1 MNPPTFVPRVV
12 AWEITRQCNLNC
24 LHCRAAAEDIEYAGE
39 LTTVE
44 CLTQVDELVKLGTST
59 LILTGGEPLLRGDA
73 FDIAAYATAHGLRTV
88 MAVNGTLLT
97 PEVAERM
104 KASGINHI
112 SVSLDFPT
120 AADHDRFR
128 GEPGAFEG
136 ARAGIRTAR
145 AAGIGVQINT
155 TITRLNVAYLDDML
169 ALALE
174 VGAVAFHPF
183 LLVPTGRG
191 AALADQELSAE
202 DYERTL
208 NWIYDRQRELEGRI
222 FFKPTDAPHYLR
234 VLRQRASCE
243 DAPADLHGHSH
254 GRNPQ
259 GHLHSAA
266 GARDGLTT
274 LSRGCLAGIG
284 FMFISHVGDVQGC
297 GYLSVMAGNVRR
309 QPLSTIWRESPLFN
323 DLRRFEDLKGKCG
336 LCEFRRVCG
345 GCRARAYEATGDY
358 MEEEPYC
365 IYQPRRCRDD
375 ASSAGC
381 CD

>member
-1 MNPPTFVPRVV
+1 LNQASFIPRVV

-24 LHCRAAAEDIEYAGE
+24 LHCRASAEDIEYSGE
-39 LTTVE
+39 LTTEE
-44 CLTQVDELVKLGTST
+44 CRTQVDELVKLGTST
-59 LILTGGEPLLRGDA
+59 LILTGGEPLMRADA
-73 FDIAAYATAHGLRTV
+73 FDIATYATGRGLRTV

-97 PEVAERM
+97 PAIAQRM
-104 KASGINHI
+104 KESGITHI
-112 SVSLDFPT
+112 SISLDFPT
-120 AADHDRFR
+120 AAGHDHFR

-136 ARAGIRTAR
+136 ALAGIRTAR

-169 ALALE
+169 GLALD

-191 AALADQELSAE
+191 KTMADQELSPE

-208 NWIYDRQRELEGRI
+208 HWIYDRQRELQSRI

-234 VLRQRASCE
+234 VVRQRASCE
-243 DAPADLHGHSH
+243 DVPISTYSHREQGAPAGHG
-254 GRNPQ
+254 GP
-259 GHLHSAA
+259 G
-266 GARDGLTT
+266 GLST

-297 GYLSVMAGNVRR
+297 GYLSVVAGNVRR
-309 QPLSTIWRESPLFN
+309 QPLSTIWHESTLFN
-323 DLRRFEDLKGKCG
+323 HLRRFDDLKGKCG
-336 LCEFRRVCG
+336 RCEYRHVCG

-358 MEEEPYC
+358 MAEEPYC
-365 IYQPRRCRDD
+365 VYQPRRDRAD
-375 ASSAGC
+375 ADVGA
-381 CD
+381 

>member
-1 MNPPTFVPRVV
+1 LNPTSFMPRVV

-24 LHCRAAAEDIEYAGE
+24 LHCRASAEDVEYSGE
-39 LTTVE
+39 LTTEE
-44 CLTQVDELVKLGTST
+44 CRTQVDELVKLGSPT
-59 LILTGGEPLLRGDA
+59 LILTGGEPLMRADA
-73 FDIAAYATAHGLRTV
+73 FDIATYATSRGLRTV

-97 PEVAERM
+97 PEIAGRM
-104 KASGINHI
+104 KESGITRI

-120 AADHDRFR
+120 AEGHDHFR
-128 GEPGAFEG
+128 GEPGAFAG
-136 ARAGIRTAR
+136 ALAGIRTAR
-145 AAGIGVQINT
+145 EAGIEVQINT

-174 VGAVAFHPF
+174 MGAVAFHPF

-191 AALADQELSAE
+191 KAMVDQELSPE

-208 NWIYDRQRELEGRI
+208 NWIYDRQRELQGRI

-243 DAPADLHGHSH
+243 DAPSSHGHGGH
-254 GRNPQ
+254 GAHGGP
-259 GHLHSAA
+259 G
-266 GARDGLTT
+266 GLST

-297 GYLSVMAGNVRR
+297 GYLSVVAGNVRR
-309 QPLSTIWRESPLFN
+309 QPLSTIWHESSLFN
-323 DLRRFEDLKGKCG
+323 DLRQFDALKGKCG
-336 LCEFRRVCG
+336 LCEYRRVCG

-358 MEEEPYC
+358 MAEEPYC
-365 IYQPRRCRDD
+365 VYQPRHCRDESD
-375 ASSAGC
+375 SSTQT
-381 CD
+381 